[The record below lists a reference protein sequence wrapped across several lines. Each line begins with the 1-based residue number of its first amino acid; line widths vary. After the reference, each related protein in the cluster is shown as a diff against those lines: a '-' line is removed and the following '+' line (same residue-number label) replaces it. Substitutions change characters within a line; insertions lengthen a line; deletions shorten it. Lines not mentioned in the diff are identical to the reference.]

1 MTAQIFLIK
10 YVIRN
15 WFDNFLSFQVA
26 KSGPNQGYFVDPD
39 VLDRVPNL
47 LLILSGIYASMGM
60 LSVYLIR
67 QPADD
72 WVEKKIRLGEQ
83 KAAKAI
89 RVSATTTATTTAALV
104 NQPSNN
110 GLPISEELSHKSSPT
125 KQVRILFW
133 QKLTLKYETRSYDSR
148 KFELTFFLI

>member
-1 MTAQIFLIK
+1 MKSWVDLI
-10 YVIRN
+10 I
-15 WFDNFLSFQVA
+15 FLSFQVA

-89 RVSATTTATTTAALV
+89 RITTTTTTTAALV

-110 GLPISEELSHKSSPT
+110 GLPISEERSPKSSPT
-125 KQVRILFW
+125 KQVRILF
-133 QKLTLKYETRSYDSR
+133 
-148 KFELTFFLI
+148 

>member
-1 MTAQIFLIK
+1 MRIL
-10 YVIRN
+10 
-15 WFDNFLSFQVA
+15 LLFQVA

-72 WVEKKIRLGEQ
+72 WVEKKIKLGEQ
-83 KAAKAI
+83 KASKAI
-89 RVSATTTATTTAALV
+89 RMTATTTAATTTTTATAATATASKARHAVRATAAASKTMMMNLKNFFRTLRKESLCRSFLRWKKKNRESPV
-104 NQPSNN
+104 RN
-110 GLPISEELSHKSSPT
+110 PIRLSA
-125 KQVRILFW
+125 FN
-133 QKLTLKYETRSYDSR
+133 
-148 KFELTFFLI
+148 